1 MTPSRRDLVGAAAV
15 LSLACGP
22 GARHASGQAASP
34 IKVVIAFPPG
44 GTSTASMQPILPFL
58 TRSLGSDI
66 VLEYM
71 AGSGGDLAAFAVAK
85 ASPDGRTL
93 LFGHAGPLAIN
104 PHLLQQSFF
113 DPARD
118 LVPVAQVIAFP
129 IVLCAHDKLNV
140 KDLDG
145 LIAAGKSRALVT
157 GSSGNGSMQHL
168 AGEVLRRAVGI
179 QTLHIP
185 FAGGG
190 PLQEALVKGALDIV
204 CETGSNV
211 VRHIQEGRL
220 IPIAVMAEKR
230 LAKLPGVP
238 TFAELGRADLVIDA
252 WFGLVAPA
260 ATPSDMLGRI
270 EQATLQALREPS
282 VATAYDAIGGIPAPL
297 GRAAFAAKV
306 AAETV
311 RWRDTIASARISPLG
326 TQTGLPDRR

>member
-1 MTPSRRDLVGAAAV
+1 MLPSRRDLIGAAAA
-15 LSLACGP
+15 LPLGGGP
-22 GARHASGQAASP
+22 GAARAQGSGA

-44 GTSTASMQPILPFL
+44 GTSTASMRPIMPLL
-58 TRSLGSDI
+58 ARSLGADI
-66 VLEYM
+66 ALEYM
-71 AGSGGDLAAFAVAK
+71 PGSGGDLAAFAVAR
-85 ASPDGRTL
+85 AAPDGRTL

-129 IVLCAHDKLNV
+129 IVLCAHDKLGV
-140 KDLDG
+140 KDLAG
-145 LIAAGKSRALVT
+145 LVEAGKTRALVT

-168 AGEVLRRAVGI
+168 AGEVLRRDIGI

-190 PLQEALVKGALDIV
+190 PLQEALVKGALDVV

-211 VRHIQEGRL
+211 VRHIREGRL

-230 LAKLPGVP
+230 LATLPEVP
-238 TFAELGRADLVIDA
+238 TFAELGRAGLVIDA
-252 WFGLVAPA
+252 WFGLVGPA
-260 ATPSDMLGRI
+260 ATPPDILARI
-270 EQATLQALREPS
+270 EAATLAALADPS
-282 VATAYDAIGGIPAPL
+282 VLAAYEAIGGIPAPL
-297 GRAAFAAKV
+297 ARAPFAAKV
-306 AAETV
+306 AAEAT
-311 RWRDTIASARISPLG
+311 RWRDVITSARISPLG

>member
-1 MTPSRRDLVGAAAV
+1 MTPSRRDLAGAAAA

-22 GARHASGQAASP
+22 GARLAFAAGPGP

-44 GTSTASMQPILPFL
+44 GTSTASMQPIMPFL
-58 TRSLGSDI
+58 ARSLDADI
-66 VLEYM
+66 ALEYM
-71 AGSGGDLAAFAVAK
+71 PGSGGDLAAFAVAK
-85 ASPDGRTL
+85 AAPDGRTL
-93 LFGHAGPLAIN
+93 LFGHAGPLSIN

-113 DPARD
+113 DPAKD

-140 KDLDG
+140 RDLDG
-145 LIAAGKSRALVT
+145 LIAAGTSRALVT

-211 VRHIQEGRL
+211 VKHIQEERL
-220 IPIAVMAEKR
+220 VPIAVMAEQR
-230 LAKLPGVP
+230 LATLPHVP
-238 TFAELGRADLVIDA
+238 TFVELGRADLVIDA

-260 ATPSDMLGRI
+260 GTPPDVLGRI
-270 EQATLQALREPS
+270 EAATLQALREPS

-297 GRAAFAAKV
+297 GQTAFAARI
-306 AAETV
+306 AAETA